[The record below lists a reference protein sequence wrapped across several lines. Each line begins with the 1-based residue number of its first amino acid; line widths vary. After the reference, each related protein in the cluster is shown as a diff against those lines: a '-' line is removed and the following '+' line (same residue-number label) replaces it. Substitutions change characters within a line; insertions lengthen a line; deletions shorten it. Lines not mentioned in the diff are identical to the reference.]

1 VTLRERLT
9 RLDRV
14 QQGLTFK
21 IAASVVVV
29 VAALALV
36 ISYGIAA
43 SQGPAPDLSAF
54 SASQPA
60 PGGVQ
65 SDMDATKA
73 VIQDILAARTDTGSF
88 ALSVSLGAALALG
101 VIWLGLGLTILAIAL
116 GVGGVV
122 ALAMLT
128 PAGRS
133 YAPPFVGVLLLTG
146 ALAVLLRGVMQLL
159 GGSNPVLAIARNVI
173 AEGVRMKLTLVP
185 IVFLI
190 LGLAALPSL
199 LEPDQPL
206 RYRVQSFLQFGTGTA
221 FWLIAALTVVFSV
234 ATVAFDQRDKTIWQT
249 ITKPVACWQYLLG
262 KWLGVATLGAVL
274 LAVAGAGVFMFVEH
288 LRTQPA
294 RGETRAY
301 VSDDGPI
308 SDDRLVL
315 ESQVLT
321 ARRSVQISPAPYD
334 REQFI
339 ANVLA
344 RAEEEFAARRAA
356 GETPEHQEYQRSV
369 LINEITR
376 SIDKSVQ
383 IAYRTIPAG
392 QSQRYVFEGLGA
404 ARGTQRPVILR
415 FKINAGGNAPDAL
428 YRISLRFQGAD
439 PTVREVVLSQWQTI
453 PLVPGVISEDGVIEM
468 EVLNGDFQRGTT
480 NPESITFP
488 PDGLEISFTAGS
500 YRANFFRVVSI
511 LWVKLAFLSMLGVC
525 LGTFLSF
532 PVAILVG
539 MTIFFAA
546 EGAGFLKEAME
557 NFWTTDHQGH
567 TLYLN
572 SIIEP
577 IASAIAWIFHVYA
590 DLRPTGRLVE
600 GIRLSWGDVAT
611 GTATLALWTT
621 VLFLAGVL
629 ILRRRELAIYSGQ

>member
-1 VTLRERLT
+1 
-9 RLDRV
+9 
-14 QQGLTFK
+14 
-21 IAASVVVV
+21 
-29 VAALALV
+29 
-36 ISYGIAA
+36 
-43 SQGPAPDLSAF
+43 
-54 SASQPA
+54 
-60 PGGVQ
+60 
-65 SDMDATKA
+65 
-73 VIQDILAARTDTGSF
+73 
-88 ALSVSLGAALALG
+88 
-101 VIWLGLGLTILAIAL
+101 
-116 GVGGVV
+116 
-122 ALAMLT
+122 
-128 PAGRS
+128 
-133 YAPPFVGVLLLTG
+133 
-146 ALAVLLRGVMQLL
+146 
-159 GGSNPVLAIARNVI
+159 
-173 AEGVRMKLTLVP
+173 
-185 IVFLI
+185 
-190 LGLAALPSL
+190 
-199 LEPDQPL
+199 
-206 RYRVQSFLQFGTGTA
+206 
-221 FWLIAALTVVFSV
+221 
-234 ATVAFDQRDKTIWQT
+234 
-249 ITKPVACWQYLLG
+249 
-262 KWLGVATLGAVL
+262 
-274 LAVAGAGVFMFVEH
+274 
-288 LRTQPA
+288 
-294 RGETRAY
+294 
-301 VSDDGPI
+301 
-308 SDDRLVL
+308 VL